1 MAKCLFSSL
10 PAHVQAIGPVLMWKI
25 CRTSNGC
32 RDTLALR
39 PDQRRQNNGIW
50 GGSGNQTVQSFI
62 RRATPCVA
70 FVTAHRSCTGPGSE
84 LSGGFESSFCP
95 GARLS
100 FLRRHSCPRCYTY
113 MYVILDVEVGS
124 YQLPINC
131 QSLNYQLMIRD
142 EFKGVVLQSGVAL
155 TAVGLAMVQ

>member
-1 MAKCLFSSL
+1 MSRLIEAAPALAVNLAGFRKQFL
-10 PAHVQAIGPVLMWKI
+10 PRGKAVLPEAP
-25 CRTSNGC
+25 
-32 RDTLALR
+32 L
-39 PDQRRQNNGIW
+39 
-50 GGSGNQTVQSFI
+50 
-62 RRATPCVA
+62 
-70 FVTAHRSCTGPGSE
+70 
-84 LSGGFESSFCP
+84 LSKVC
-95 GARLS
+95 
-100 FLRRHSCPRCYTY
+100 TY